1 MTPEPPATGRAYAGR
16 APDERRAERRR
27 RLLDAGLEVF
37 GTVGW
42 EEASIALLC
51 ATARV
56 GTRAFYEEF
65 DTREDLL
72 REVATTVVL
81 AAVDDLRAALAAAP
95 PTVEGK
101 VRAGLTAYVGAL
113 TEDPRRARVAYRA
126 VPAAGRLLGDR
137 HRASLAFADV
147 IAGEAAGLGLP
158 EPEHRDLLAL
168 ALTGAV
174 AELLGW
180 WASTTPAPPVDP
192 IVEELTRLFVAAV
205 PGATHHAATG
215 RGAASGR

>member
-1 MTPEPPATGRAYAGR
+1 MPPDAALPGRAYAGR

-27 RLLDAGLEVF
+27 RLLEAGLEVF
-37 GTVGW
+37 GSVGW

-65 DTREDLL
+65 DAREDLL

-81 AAVDDLRAALAAAP
+81 DAVEEMRAALDDAP
-95 PTVEGK
+95 PTLEGK
-101 VRAGLTAYVGAL
+101 VRAGLTAYVGFL
-113 TEDPRRARVAYRA
+113 TADPRRARLAYRA

-137 HRASLAFADV
+137 HRASLAFAEV
-147 IAGEAAGLGLP
+147 IADEARALGLH
-158 EPEHRDLLAL
+158 EPERGDLLAL

-174 AELLGW
+174 AELLGY
-180 WASTTPAPPVDP
+180 WASSPSPPPVDA
-192 IVEELTRLFVAAV
+192 IVDELTRLFVGAV
-205 PGATHHAATG
+205 
-215 RGAASGR
+215 R

>member
-1 MTPEPPATGRAYAGR
+1 MPTSPGPSPGRAYAGR
-16 APDERRAERRR
+16 APEERRADRRR

-42 EEASIALLC
+42 EQASIALLC

-56 GTRAFYEEF
+56 ATRAFYEEF

-72 REVATTVVL
+72 REVATALVL
-81 AAVDDLRAALAAAP
+81 DAVEEMRTALEQAP
-95 PTVEGK
+95 SSLDGK
-101 VRAGLTAYVGAL
+101 VRAGLDAYVGHL
-113 TEDPRRARVAYRA
+113 TADPRRARVAYGA

-137 HRASLAFADV
+137 HRASLAFAEV
-147 IAGEAAGLGLP
+147 IAAEADALGVRR
-158 EPEHRDLLAL
+158 PEHGDLLAL

-180 WASTTPAPPVDP
+180 WAAQTPSPPVEP
-192 IVEELTRLFVAAV
+192 IVDELTRLFVAAL
-205 PGATHHAATG
+205 
-215 RGAASGR
+215 S

>member
-1 MTPEPPATGRAYAGR
+1 MPSDRAAPGRAYAGR
-16 APDERRAERRR
+16 APDERRADRRR

-65 DTREDLL
+65 DAREDLL

-81 AAVDDLRAALAAAP
+81 EAVQQMRSALDAAP
-95 PTVEGK
+95 PTIEAK
-101 VRAGLTAYVGAL
+101 VRAGLTAYVGFL
-113 TEDPRRARVAYRA
+113 TADPRRARLAYRA

-137 HRASLAFADV
+137 HRASLAFAEV
-147 IAGEAAGLGLP
+147 IADEARALGLH
-158 EPEHRDLLAL
+158 EPERGDLLAL

-180 WASTTPAPPVDP
+180 WASSAAPPPVDA
-192 IVEELTRLFVAAV
+192 IVDELTRLFVAAV
-205 PGATHHAATG
+205 
-215 RGAASGR
+215 R